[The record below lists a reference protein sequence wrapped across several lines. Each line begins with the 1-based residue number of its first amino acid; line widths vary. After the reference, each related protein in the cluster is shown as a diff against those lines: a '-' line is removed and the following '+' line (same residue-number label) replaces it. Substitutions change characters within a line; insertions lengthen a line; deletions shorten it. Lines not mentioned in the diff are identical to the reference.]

1 LRNANKNVKTT
12 PNAQVLNGMRVD
24 GTDPSATS
32 SLPVTETTELPVD
45 KPREEDG
52 KTPSAM
58 LPMTANLA

>member
-1 LRNANKNVKTT
+1 
-12 PNAQVLNGMRVD
+12 MRVD